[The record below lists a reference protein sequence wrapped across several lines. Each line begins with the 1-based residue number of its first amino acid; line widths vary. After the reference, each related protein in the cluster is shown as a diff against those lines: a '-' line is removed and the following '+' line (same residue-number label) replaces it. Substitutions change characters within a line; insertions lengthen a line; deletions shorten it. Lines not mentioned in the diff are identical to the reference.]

1 MSCVNAPD
9 LNPQVTNGKLLD
21 ECIQFI
27 KQCICDK
34 NAEMMTATPALREAS
49 VKIPASDL
57 KIPDHF
63 KNLTMTEHNVPA
75 DLVTEV
81 ESYLQESEL
90 LCKRGLIPA
99 IAKCEAD
106 VLENLSILKSGIKNE
121 AELRFAVADPILR
134 LLCSYWGLKVC
145 GEVWG
150 NYVSCRVLN

>member
-1 MSCVNAPD
+1 MSCVKPPD
-9 LNPQVTNGKLLD
+9 LNPQATNGKLSD

-27 KQCICDK
+27 KQCICAK

-49 VKIPASDL
+49 EKIPASDL

-63 KNLTMTEHNVPA
+63 KNLTMTERNVPA

-81 ESYLQESEL
+81 ESYLQESKR